1 VLRIEPKIK
10 TITPPL
16 IVLFL
21 LIGSFSQVVIHYK
34 IPNTRETSIKSNPD
48 VFLDR
53 KFSTIEY
60 SPSSS
65 FTLNGNKEFNQIA
78 SEEDWPGEGTLANPY
93 RISALNISG
102 GELEKPLIEIRN
114 TDVSFSIENCLLQ
127 NGEISVL
134 FSNVKNGVILN
145 NLLNNND
152 KGIILKNSKSN
163 LIENNSITNTKET
176 NILIENSK
184 DIRITKNRI
193 ENTTQYGGY
202 GIFLFESE
210 SCIIS
215 SNLITNINADT
226 SLWLDVGSNYNTI
239 SNNSIYNTTNG
250 NGISIGSKDG
260 GAHKNI
266 ILNNSVYYNEKV
278 GIRLFNSNDNV
289 IQENS
294 IFQNGEDGVH
304 LESTCYRNEISNN
317 SIAENSNTGIF
328 IDSSVKNVLQNNL
341 ITNNSQQGVWVTNSE
356 YTMLFR
362 NEISQHNQKGIHLT
376 STAELSLVM
385 LNGFVMNNGFPQA
398 HDDGVNNYFAQ
409 NYWNDRIGDF
419 YTIEG
424 QAGNRD
430 QNPSIQMEKIKEPVR
445 LELNITY
452 PKGGEIL
459 SGVET
464 IRWETSVIVE
474 NYLYS
479 IYYSPDGGLSWK
491 LISSD
496 ATGTSFIWETPS
508 SEIGFVYLIKIVTPD
523 YLGPAETDISDFP
536 FLILNMSQL
545 IIGLLTLISL
555 LAISIFILQKK
566 GKFRIGRIEQ
576 KPKLI
581 HQKSLISMCLGSY
594 TDKGLKIQRK
604 TESCRFKE
612 QDLQSMA
619 DYSSVLYQQGETES
633 IYGPFP
639 KKIEEDSE
647 IIRWHYLSFNFSI
660 KDSSVTDSRI
670 MAQKSKVPVLLL
682 LIYPQEYDH
691 VISRWKEE
699 IRNFLKTSTKD
710 IREIANLTDEW
721 LLRVEEEIRKLIA
734 V

>member
-1 VLRIEPKIK
+1 MLRIELSIKI
-10 TITPPL
+10 ITPPL
-16 IVLFL
+16 LALFL
-21 LIGSFSQVVIHYK
+21 LIGSFYILNNPYK
-34 IPNTRETSIKSNPD
+34 EPDTWETSIKSNTD

-53 KFSTIEY
+53 KFSNIEY

-65 FTLNGNKEFNQIA
+65 LTLNGNKEFNQIA
-78 SEEDWPGEGTLANPY
+78 TEEEWPGEGTLANPY

-102 GELEKPLIEIRN
+102 GELEKPLIDIRN
-114 TDVSFSIENCLLQ
+114 TDVSFSIEYCLLQ

-134 FSNVKNGVILN
+134 FINVKNGVIAN

-176 NILIENSK
+176 TILIENSR

-202 GIFLFESE
+202 GVFLLESE

-226 SLWLDVGSNYNTI
+226 SLWLDFGSNFNTI

-260 GAHKNI
+260 GAYKNT
-266 ILNNSVYYNEKV
+266 ILNNSIYYNEKI
-278 GIRLFNSNDNV
+278 GISLFNSNDNV
-289 IQENS
+289 ILENS
-294 IFQNGEDGVH
+294 IFQNGEDGVY

-317 SIAENSNTGIF
+317 TIAENSNSGIF

-341 ITNNSQQGVWVTNSE
+341 ITNNSQYGVWVTESNN
-356 YTMLFR
+356 TMLFR
-362 NEISQHNQKGIHLT
+362 NEISQNDQKGIYLT
-376 STAELSLVM
+376 STADLSLVM
-385 LNGFVMNNGFPQA
+385 LNGFVMNNGVLQA
-398 HDDGVNNYFAQ
+398 HDDGVNNYFTQ

-430 QNPSIQMEKIKEPVR
+430 VNPSIQIEKIKEPVHLEPNIIYPNG
-445 LELNITY
+445 LEL
-452 PKGGEIL
+452 L
-459 SGVET
+459 AGVVT

-474 NYLYS
+474 NYPYS

-496 ATGTSFIWETPS
+496 VTGTSFIWETPS
-508 SEIGFVYLIKIVTPD
+508 SEIGLVYLIKIVTLD
-523 YLGPAETDISDFP
+523 YLGSAETDISMLP

-545 IIGLLTLISL
+545 IIGLLILISL
-555 LAISIFILQKK
+555 LTFSIFILQKK
-566 GKFRIGRIEQ
+566 GKFGIGRIEQ

-594 TDKGLKIQRK
+594 TDKGLRIQRK

-619 DYSSVLYQQGETES
+619 DYSSVLYQHGETER

-639 KKIEEDSE
+639 KKIEEDTE
-647 IIRWHYLSFNFSI
+647 IIKWHFISFNFSI
-660 KDSSVTDSRI
+660 KDSSVIDSRI
-670 MAQKSKVPVLLL
+670 MAQKSMVPVLLL

-710 IREIANLTDEW
+710 IPEIANLTDEW
-721 LLRVEEEIRKLIA
+721 LLRVEEEVRKLIA